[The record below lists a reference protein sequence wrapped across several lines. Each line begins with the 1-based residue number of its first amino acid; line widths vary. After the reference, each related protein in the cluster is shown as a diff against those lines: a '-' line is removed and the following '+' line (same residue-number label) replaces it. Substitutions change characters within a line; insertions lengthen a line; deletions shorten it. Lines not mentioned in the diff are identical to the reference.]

1 MFWIEGSLTTI
12 HFQLLSPMRL
22 LFPLISF
29 LLVSAVSLGEN
40 NKGSLE
46 LPLPEGATITHQ
58 GSLGVSMYSIDSA
71 DLEHSMMITKMPS
84 APGIDGTSLLKVM
97 SDTFVQ
103 QMKAQESI
111 VGKLSPENPVP
122 EDFKGKHFSGQAIR
136 FILKSE
142 VLKSMEHTNFYLIS
156 DGTDTYNVHISG
168 NADWVTACEKT
179 LSTMKKK

>member
-1 MFWIEGSLTTI
+1 MKYSA
-12 HFQLLSPMRL
+12 SP
-22 LFPLISF
+22 I
-29 LLVSAVSLGEN
+29 LLVSLLFSFATSALLAKNEGP
-40 NKGSLE
+40 LA
-46 LPLPEGATITHQ
+46 LPLPEGATNTYQ
-58 GSLGVSMYSIDSA
+58 RSFGVNLYSINSA
-71 DLEHSMMITKMPS
+71 DLGHSMMITKMPS
-84 APGIDGTSLLKVM
+84 APGIDSTSLLKVM

-122 EDFKGKHFSGQAIR
+122 EDFKGEHFSGQAIR
-136 FILKSE
+136 FTLNSE

-179 LSTMKKK
+179 LSTMKEK

>member
-1 MFWIEGSLTTI
+1 
-12 HFQLLSPMRL
+12 MRL
-22 LFPLISF
+22 KSLKIENETMKYSASPILI
-29 LLVSAVSLGEN
+29 VSLFFSFVTSALLAKNEGP
-40 NKGSLE
+40 LA
-46 LPLPEGATITHQ
+46 LPLPEGATITYQ
-58 GSLGVSMYSIDSA
+58 GSLGVSMYSINSA

-84 APGIDGTSLLKVM
+84 APGIDSTSLLKVM

-122 EDFKGKHFSGQAIR
+122 EDFKGEHFSGQAIR
-136 FILKSE
+136 FTLNSE

-179 LSTMKKK
+179 LSTMKEK

>member
-1 MFWIEGSLTTI
+1 MRLGSLKVDFGSMKYSARPI
-12 HFQLLSPMRL
+12 
-22 LFPLISF
+22 LI
-29 LLVSAVSLGEN
+29 VSLFLSLATAALLAKNEGP
-40 NKGSLE
+40 LE
-46 LPLPEGATITHQ
+46 LSLPEGATITYK
-58 GSLGVSMYSIDSA
+58 GALGVSMYSINSA
-71 DLEHSMMITKMPS
+71 DIGHSMMITKMPS
-84 APGIDGTSLLKVM
+84 APGIDSASLLKVM

-122 EDFKGKHFSGQAIR
+122 KDFKGEHFSGQLIQ
-136 FILKSE
+136 FSLNSEILKK
-142 VLKSMEHTNFYLIS
+142 LDHTNFYLIS

>member
-1 MFWIEGSLTTI
+1 MKYSARPI
-12 HFQLLSPMRL
+12 
-22 LFPLISF
+22 LI
-29 LLVSAVSLGEN
+29 VSLFFSFVTTALLAKNEGP
-40 NKGSLE
+40 LE
-46 LPLPEGATITHQ
+46 FSLPEGATITYQ

-71 DLEHSMMITKMPS
+71 DIGHSMMITKIPS
-84 APGIDGTSLLKVM
+84 APGIDSTSLLKVM

-122 EDFKGKHFSGQAIR
+122 EDFKGEHFSGQVIR
-136 FILKSE
+136 FTLNSE
-142 VLKSMEHTNFYLIS
+142 VLKKLDHTNFYLIS

>member
-1 MFWIEGSLTTI
+1 LRLGSLKVDYRSMKYSAPKILILSLFFSFVTAT
-12 HFQLLSPMRL
+12 LLAKNEGP
-22 LFPLISF
+22 
-29 LLVSAVSLGEN
+29 
-40 NKGSLE
+40 LE
-46 LPLPEGATITHQ
+46 LSLPEGATITYQ

-84 APGIDGTSLLKVM
+84 APGIDSTSLLKVM

-103 QMKAQESI
+103 QMKAQEAI

-122 EDFKGKHFSGQAIR
+122 EDFKGEHFSGQVIR
-136 FILKSE
+136 FTLNSE
-142 VLKSMEHTNFYLIS
+142 VLKKLDLTNFYLIS

-179 LSTMKKK
+179 LSTMKNK